1 MAKTRCQR
9 KHNGEAHA
17 SSVLRGAMP
26 SHHRPAASA
35 SVGGNQAAQRLL
47 SQSGRGQP
55 LADSGRRFFEPRFGQ
70 SLEHVRVHNDAAAHQ
85 SARALHARAFTSGND
100 IVFANQQYA
109 PETQGGKSLLAHELA
124 HTIQQKTPSAPAVQ
138 RTIGDGHDLTSPRF
152 AGDTVLE
159 AVYDNERLL
168 QSGNNGPA
176 VKKLQQALVD
186 SGFPL
191 PRFGADGK
199 FGSETQTTV
208 KDFQHASGLTGTD
221 VDGVVGP
228 TTMGWLDQRFSA
240 GPTPAGT
247 SLGATTGCT
256 AIKTVE
262 VDLVS
267 MDGSTMDPTAQL
279 ERANTIFNQ
288 CCVRFALKS
297 GGSEGN
303 ARTTSMLGG
312 DTDLAQS
319 PSCGSATAEETALFS
334 GASADF
340 ALSSRIRAFFVAT
353 INSGAPS
360 YSVPPFC
367 ATGAAVPIRNMAV
380 VANSGSVRA
389 LAHEFG
395 HILLNAGAHPTNLLN
410 LMAPVSTP
418 PGEQLTPTQCSTIF
432 SNA

>member
-9 KHNGEAHA
+9 KRNGEAHA

-26 SHHRPAASA
+26 SHNRPAASA

-109 PETQGGKSLLAHELA
+109 PETQTGKSLLAHELA
-124 HTIQQKTPSAPAVQ
+124 HTIQQKTSSAPAVQ

-191 PRFGADGK
+191 PRFGVDGK
-199 FGSETQTTV
+199 FGSETEGAV
-208 KDFQHASGLTGTD
+208 RGFQRTSGLIGTD
-221 VDGVVGP
+221 RDGIVGP

-247 SLGATTGCT
+247 THGATTGC
-256 AIKTVE
+256 AAFKTFN
-262 VDLVS
+262 VDMVTL
-267 MDGSTMDPTAQL
+267 DGSNRNSLADL
-279 ERANTIFNQ
+279 DFANSVFNQ
-288 CCVRFALKS
+288 CCVRFNFVA
-297 GGSEGN
+297 GGSEDP
-303 ARTTSMLGG
+303 ARTRTVLGG
-312 DTDLAQS
+312 HTDLADQVT
-319 PSCGSATAEETALFS
+319 CGTPTADEISLFR

-340 ALSSRIRAFFVAT
+340 GLTSPIRIFYVAT
-353 INSGAPS
+353 LGTGSRAESIPA
-360 YSVPPFC
+360 FC
-367 ATGAAVPIRNMAV
+367 ATGLAAGLNGMAAVG
-380 VANSGSVRA
+380 NSGLSRS
-389 LAHEFG
+389 LAHELG
-395 HILLNAGAHPTNLLN
+395 HIVLNSGVHPADTNN
-410 LMAPVSTP
+410 LMNPSNTAT
-418 PGEQLTPTQCSTIF
+418 GEQLTAAQC
-432 SNA
+432 A

>member
-1 MAKTRCQR
+1 
-9 KHNGEAHA
+9 
-17 SSVLRGAMP
+17 MP
-26 SHHRPAASA
+26 SHNRPAASA

-168 QSGNNGPA
+168 QNGNNGPA
-176 VKKLQQALVD
+176 VRKLQQALVD

-191 PRFGADGK
+191 PRFGVDGK
-199 FGSETQTTV
+199 FGSETEGAV
-208 KDFQHASGLTGTD
+208 RDFQRTSGLIGTD
-221 VDGVVGP
+221 RDGIVGP

-247 SLGATTGCT
+247 THGATTGCVGIRT
-256 AIKTVE
+256 FT

-267 MDGSTMDPTAQL
+267 LDGSTRDPFADL
-279 ERANTIFNQ
+279 EFANTVFNQ
-288 CCVRFALKS
+288 CCVRFVPGG
-297 GGSEGN
+297 GGSESG
-303 ARTTSMLGG
+303 ARTRALLGG
-312 DTDLAQS
+312 DTDLNNTGVNCGT
-319 PSCGSATAEETALFS
+319 PSGEETGLFR

-340 ALSSRIRAFFVAT
+340 SLSNALRVFYVASVSSGDRGYSNPRLCGPAAVAGLT
-353 INSGAPS
+353 SMAVITN
-360 YSVPPFC
+360 
-367 ATGAAVPIRNMAV
+367 GAASR
-380 VANSGSVRA
+380 S
-389 LAHEFG
+389 LAHELG
-395 HILLNAGAHPTNLLN
+395 HILLNVGVHPPDTNN
-410 LMAPVSTP
+410 VMHETNTAT
-418 PGEQLTPTQCSTIF
+418 GEQLTAAQCSTI
-432 SNA
+432 